1 MNYWKHSLLSAKK
14 FNGQATDYFAIH
26 KFMDISKL
34 FYYHMKH
41 RVLIHNT
48 YGIELCTRKFGE
60 TLVNA
65 DQQTVMVRDIAAEH
79 CKEDLMGYVPTL
91 NNWFAYTDEALAA
104 HIKPVNPADTVLKE
118 FVLLPLLM
126 SGLPATLIITHS
138 NFGVYLVKEMLGVD
152 YALEWAS
159 QLEGANIGELL
170 NFVKLTEKWQ
180 YKVDIEQL
188 KNIEDEHV

>member
-14 FNGQATDYFAIH
+14 FNGNATDYLAIH
-26 KFMDISKL
+26 KFMDGSKL
-34 FYYHMKH
+34 FFYHMKH

-65 DQQTVMVRDIAAEH
+65 EQQTIMVRDIAAEH
-79 CKEDLMGYVPTL
+79 CREDLMGYVPTL
-91 NNWFAYTDEALAA
+91 NDWFTHVDEALAEV
-104 HIKPVNPADTVLKE
+104 IKPVNPADAVLKE

-138 NFGVYLVKEMLGVD
+138 NFGIYLVKEMLGVD

-170 NFVKLTEKWQ
+170 KFVKLTEQWQ
-180 YKVDIEQL
+180 YKTDLKQL
-188 KNIEDEHV
+188 KYIEDEPV

>member
-14 FNGQATDYFAIH
+14 FNGHATDYMAIH
-26 KFMDISKL
+26 KFMDASKL
-34 FYYHMKH
+34 YHYHMKH
-41 RVLIHNT
+41 RLLVHNT

-65 DQQTVMVRDIAAEH
+65 DQQTVMVRDVAAEH
-79 CKEDLMGYVPTL
+79 CREDLMGFVPTL
-91 NNWFAYTDEALAA
+91 NDWFAYTDEALAA
-104 HIKPVNPADTVLKE
+104 VIKPINPADTVLKE

-138 NFGVYLVKEMLGVD
+138 NFGVYLVKELLGVD

-159 QLEGANIGELL
+159 QLEGANIGDLMK
-170 NFVKLTEKWQ
+170 FVKLTEQWQ
-180 YKVDIEQL
+180 YKTDLKQL
-188 KNIEDEHV
+188 KQIEDEPV